1 VEKVVKLKRINE
13 KEKGH
18 ILIKTDEP
26 LRLEITKTKKGY
38 LVYGYK
44 GTKTN
49 FGQKPILFFET

>member
-1 VEKVVKLKRINE
+1 MVKLKRINE